1 MSDISKTIL
10 EKLEIIFRDNIVKQ
24 RWKMGKKIDF
34 LKLQMKYNI
43 SRTPIRDALNRLVRF
58 GLVVVSPRVGY
69 YVREFNSKEI
79 NEIFEFRK
87 ILEISALKSSIK
99 TIDKSKLK
107 NLLQRL
113 IMFKNDSSNINIS
126 IKEEFLFGENL
137 HTLIMDNCENELMK
151 NAYYNIY
158 DYIKMLWD
166 LNYPFDQDF
175 ISDHINI
182 LEALN
187 NNDYFKS
194 KKILMKHINYVK
206 NKVMEK

>member
-10 EKLEIIFRDNIVKQ
+10 EKLEIIFRDNIVKR
-24 RWKMGKKIDF
+24 RWEMGEKIDF
-34 LKLQMKYNI
+34 LKLQMEYNI
-43 SRTPIRDALNRLVRF
+43 SRTPIRDALNRLVKL
-58 GLVVVSPRVGY
+58 GLVVVRPRVGY

-113 IMFKNDSSNINIS
+113 IMFKNDLSNTNIS
-126 IKEEFLFGENL
+126 IREEFLFGENL
-137 HTLIMDNCENELMK
+137 HTLIIDNCENELVK

-158 DYIKMLWD
+158 DYLKMFWD

-182 LEALN
+182 LETIN

-194 KKILMKHINYVK
+194 KKILVKHIDYVK